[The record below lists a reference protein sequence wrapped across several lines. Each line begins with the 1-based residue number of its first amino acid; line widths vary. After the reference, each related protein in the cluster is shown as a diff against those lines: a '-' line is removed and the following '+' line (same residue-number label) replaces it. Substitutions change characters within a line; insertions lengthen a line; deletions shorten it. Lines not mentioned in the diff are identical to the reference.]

1 MSKKMTLPGC
11 DNCADTAC
19 SLKSCSRCKLVKYCG
34 KPCQSQHWKSGH
46 KKRCVAVADRKP
58 FAAAEDASV
67 PKCVICLEA
76 FHEGEDVK
84 QLMEGKIPDMT
95 NVKFRCGHQFH
106 YDCALEAALNSRAC
120 VICRADILAGKSFQQ
135 IAYMHLLILVA
146 ALPNED
152 MTSHLDLAVTT
163 LVCKIKLGELATVV
177 EKEFLD
183 IKDLEIF
190 TEIYVRDQF
199 FFALFRI
206 IESAR

>member
-1 MSKKMTLPGC
+1 
-11 DNCADTAC
+11 
-19 SLKSCSRCKLVKYCG
+19 
-34 KPCQSQHWKSGH
+34 
-46 KKRCVAVADRKP
+46 
-58 FAAAEDASV
+58 
-67 PKCVICLEA
+67 
-76 FHEGEDVK
+76 
-84 QLMEGKIPDMT
+84 
-95 NVKFRCGHQFH
+95 
-106 YDCALEAALNSRAC
+106 
-120 VICRADILAGKSFQQ
+120 
-135 IAYMHLLILVA
+135 MHLLILVA